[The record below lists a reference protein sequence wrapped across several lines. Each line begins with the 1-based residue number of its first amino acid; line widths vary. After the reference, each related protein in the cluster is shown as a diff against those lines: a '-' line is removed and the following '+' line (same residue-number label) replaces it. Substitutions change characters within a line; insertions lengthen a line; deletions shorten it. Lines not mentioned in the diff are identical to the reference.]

1 MSKTGQVAAAMKR
14 NRPGRRRLI
23 AAAVAAAFPLAAWSQ
38 TQSQQLER
46 VEITGSAIK
55 RIDAETSVPVTVL
68 KVDDLK
74 KEGIA
79 TVQQLLERVSAAQ
92 TSVAT
97 SQSVGSATGGAA
109 FANLR
114 ALGQNK
120 TLVLLNGR
128 RIANNAIDGSAPDLN
143 MIPFAALDRVE
154 VLRDG
159 ASALYGSDA
168 VGGVINFITKRDFTG
183 IIISGGFDIP
193 SQKAGRAENAN
204 IAFGTGDLEKD
215 RFNFFGVVDYEKQD
229 RIRAYERLQYD
240 SSGKTSPS
248 TFPGQYNQGGNVEN
262 PLFPDCASPN
272 GIPNPSNQPG
282 DKTCGY
288 LFARQVDLI
297 PNTERMSALLHG
309 TFKITDTMQGNLEYF
324 VTRGT
329 NDTLVA
335 GVPYGALQ
343 INPGTKYYPGN
354 GITPLPTAFPLDP
367 TYQGLAPLPTLGSGT
382 PPVTQAD
389 IDKVVAANNS
399 KIASNAKK
407 GLLPGYVNLR
417 WRDQASG
424 GRAEQTE
431 NTQQR
436 FVASLDGNLAG
447 WDYKLGGAVNS
458 NIIKDKLIGGYTDGT
473 LITPAVL
480 NGVINP
486 FSLTQDAV
494 GQAAI
499 VNAAAKGTLFTGRGQ
514 VYSVD
519 AQASRDIGDWTGA
532 GRPAAIAVGAE
543 FRHENLRFVGNPAFD
558 TLVIASTGFDPA
570 TDSHGQRNVSA
581 VFTELNVPILK
592 QLDVTAS
599 LRYDRYSD
607 FGSTTNP
614 KVGFRYQPLQQL
626 LVRGSYSTGFRA
638 PSLFDLNAPNT
649 FTNTA
654 NNHDDPIRCPGG
666 NAIQGV
672 SASDNCDVQFET
684 LAGGNKALKPE
695 KSKNLTFGLVFEPM
709 TDVSLGVDFWWIKL
723 RQQIGALTDDTIFG
737 DPVKFASLY
746 KRAPDGS
753 LSSDGSLCPQ
763 FPPAPTDNCGYI
775 LDTLDNLGEIRTSG
789 IDLTGNYR
797 LRTTGAGN
805 FGFGFNSTYIYKYEY
820 QNQVGGAFINNIGSY
835 QGNAVVAGGTPIF
848 RWQTA
853 INANWNLGSWGAG
866 IVGHYKSGYADQDPS
881 NHVSSYTTFDVYGTW
896 QPTKAVSLTVG
907 ARNVFD
913 RNAPFSNQAA
923 TFQVGYDPRFA
934 DPTGRTYYARGS
946 YSF

>member
-1 MSKTGQVAAAMKR
+1 MSKTGQVAAADAQR
-14 NRPGRRRLI
+14 NRPGSRRIL
-23 AAAVAAAFPLAAWSQ
+23 AAAVAAAFPTAAWSQ
-38 TQSQQLER
+38 AQPQPQQLER

-68 KVDDLK
+68 KIEDIK
-74 KEGIA
+74 KEGVT

-92 TSVAT
+92 TSVST
-97 SQSVGSATGGAA
+97 SQAVGSATGGAA

-183 IIISGGFDIP
+183 VIVSGGFDIA
-193 SQKAGRAENAN
+193 SQKAGRAYNSN
-204 IAFGTGDLEKD
+204 ISFGSGDLDKD
-215 RFNFFGVVDYEKQD
+215 RLNFFGVVDYQKQD

-240 SSGKTSPS
+240 ASGKTSPT

-262 PLFPDCASPN
+262 PLFPGCSAPN
-272 GIPNPSNQPG
+272 GKPNPSNQPG

-288 LFARQVDLI
+288 LFARQVDLV
-297 PNTERMSALLHG
+297 PNTARMSALLHG
-309 TFKITDTMQGNLEYF
+309 TFKISETMLGNLEYF
-324 VTRGT
+324 ATKST

-335 GVPYGALQ
+335 GVPYGALH
-343 INPGTKYYPGN
+343 IDPGTRYYPGN
-354 GITPLPTAFPLDP
+354 GITPLPTAFVLDP
-367 TYQGLAPLPTLGSGT
+367 TM
-382 PPVTQAD
+382 PVR
-389 IDKVVAANNS
+389 
-399 KIASNAKK
+399 
-407 GLLPGYVNLR
+407 LR

-436 FVASLDGNLAG
+436 FVASLDGDVAG
-447 WDYKLGGAVNS
+447 WDYKVGGAINS

-473 LITPAVL
+473 LITPAVA
-480 NGVINP
+480 NGTINP
-486 FSLTQDAV
+486 FSFTQDAA

-499 VNAAAKGTLFTGRGQ
+499 TAAAANGTLFTGRGQ

-519 AQASRDIGDWTGA
+519 GQVSRDIGDWTGA

-543 FRHENLRFVGNPAFD
+543 FRHENLRFVGNPPFD
-558 TLVIASTGFDPA
+558 RLVIASTGFDPA

-581 VFTELNVPILK
+581 VFTELNVPIIK

-654 NNHDDPIRCPGG
+654 NNHNDPIRCPGG
-666 NAIQGV
+666 KAIPGV
-672 SASDNCDVQFET
+672 SASDNCDVQFES
-684 LAGGNKALKPE
+684 LAGGNKSLKPE
-695 KSKNLTFGLVFEPM
+695 KSKNLTFGLVFEPV
-709 TDVSLGVDFWWIKL
+709 TDVSLGIDFWWIKL

-737 DPVKFASLY
+737 DPVKFAGLY

-763 FPPAPTDNCGYI
+763 YPPAPTDNCGYI
-775 LDTLDNLGEIRTSG
+775 LDTQDNLGEIRTSG

-797 LRTTGAGN
+797 LRTAAAGN
-805 FGFGFNSTYIYKYEY
+805 FTFGFNSTYIYKYDY

-848 RWQTA
+848 RWQTGA
-853 INANWNLGSWGAG
+853 TANWNLGPWGVG
-866 IVGHYKSGYADQDPS
+866 VVGHYKSGYTDQVPP
-881 NHVSSYTTFDVYGTW
+881 HQVSSYTTFDLYGTW
-896 QPTKAVSLTVG
+896 QPNKAFSLTVG
-907 ARNVFD
+907 AKNVFD
-913 RNAPFSNQAA
+913 RDAPFSNQAA

-934 DPTGRTYYARGS
+934 DPTGRAYYARGT